1 MLVQPQKWRVNLFA
15 RQLFEG
21 AVIAYPTEGVWG
33 LGCLPGLEEPVT
45 RILRLKRR
53 SWKKGLILVASR
65 IEQILPYSDEL
76 TAQELAVLK
85 IEWPGSVTYLL
96 PRSKNVPDL
105 IAGDSDRVAVRVSK
119 HAVVKAICD
128 ELGGPMVS
136 TSANPTGKIPAG
148 SKLRLKQYF
157 PSGIDAIFPGELGT
171 LKGASEIRDLRTGE
185 VIRAAAL

>member
-76 TAQELAVLK
+76 TAEELAVLK

-96 PRSKNVPDL
+96 P
-105 IAGDSDRVAVRVSK
+105 
-119 HAVVKAICD
+119 
-128 ELGGPMVS
+128 
-136 TSANPTGKIPAG
+136 
-148 SKLRLKQYF
+148 
-157 PSGIDAIFPGELGT
+157 
-171 LKGASEIRDLRTGE
+171 
-185 VIRAAAL
+185 